1 MSLCVFTRTRDGVS
15 MRRRQ
20 EQEAARVN
28 SYKSKRGKHKEEQRV
43 SVSNN
48 KQNLEEM

>member
-28 SYKSKRGKHKEEQRV
+28 SYESKRGKQKEEQRV
-43 SVSNN
+43 SVS
-48 KQNLEEM
+48 QHIEQEEM